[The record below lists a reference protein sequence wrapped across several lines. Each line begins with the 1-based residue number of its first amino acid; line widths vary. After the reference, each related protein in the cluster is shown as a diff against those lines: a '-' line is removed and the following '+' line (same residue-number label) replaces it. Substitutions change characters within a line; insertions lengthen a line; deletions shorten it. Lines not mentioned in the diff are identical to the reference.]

1 MARANPDQLA
11 SLESLKERVLEVMA
25 SLSLFEAPELRALE
39 HVPLGVLRRNAT
51 QRHGVT
57 RWKVLASGSLEVE
70 SVDLHPEL
78 LNQAWRDYAEFVL
91 YHEYLHAMGHRA
103 HDQRFRALESLWP
116 NDGQNR
122 GKAFTNT
129 MRLNRAQWMWECP
142 TCGQGFPRQRRGAGR
157 FLCRTCR
164 CVLVDVPI
172 ENAQ

>member
-1 MARANPDQLA
+1 MARANPDQAA
-11 SLESLKERVLEVMA
+11 SLEVLKQRVLEVMA
-25 SLSLFEAPELRALE
+25 SLSLFEASELRALQD
-39 HVPLGVLRRNAT
+39 VRLGVLRKNAT

-57 RWKVLASGSLEVE
+57 RWDILKSGCLEVE

-78 LNQAWRDYAEFVL
+78 LHQPWRDYAEFVL

-103 HDQRFRALESLWP
+103 HDQSFRALESLWP
-116 NDGQNR
+116 SDAQNL
-122 GKAFTNT
+122 GKAFTKA
-129 MRLNRAQWMWECP
+129 MRLNRAQWIWECP
-142 TCGQGFPRQRRGAGR
+142 KCGQGFPRQRRGAGR